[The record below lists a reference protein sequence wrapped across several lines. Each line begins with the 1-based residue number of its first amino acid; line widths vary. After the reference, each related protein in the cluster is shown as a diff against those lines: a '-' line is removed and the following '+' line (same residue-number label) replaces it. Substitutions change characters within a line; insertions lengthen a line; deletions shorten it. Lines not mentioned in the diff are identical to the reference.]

1 MSEELRAA
9 VEMGEYD
16 MRDEEYEVVDMDE
29 YRESYQDYISSYI
42 Y

>member
-1 MSEELRAA
+1 MSEELRDA
-9 VEMGEYD
+9 VEMGQWEVED
-16 MRDEEYEVVDMDE
+16 DWEEVDMDE